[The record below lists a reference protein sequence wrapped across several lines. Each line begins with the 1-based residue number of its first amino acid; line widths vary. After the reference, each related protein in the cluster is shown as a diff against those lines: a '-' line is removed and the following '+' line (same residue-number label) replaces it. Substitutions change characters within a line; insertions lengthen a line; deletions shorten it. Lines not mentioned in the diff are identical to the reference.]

1 MLAMAECGFTESA
14 FQSVDGTPG
23 GTGLQLASPLGSLP
37 RTATVQVALTG
48 STLRFSDRFS
58 IQHVSWHLVEFRWNV
73 AVIGTEAKPP
83 SAIFHSNVF
92 QQFRATR
99 CGEDCGALK
108 YDFNRFSFKSEVSQP
123 TPAQNHLVVATQPV
137 ARPFPHLLL

>member
-58 IQHVSWHLVEFRWNV
+58 IHTCLLTSGGIQMKRGSHRDRGKASVRNL
-73 AVIGTEAKPP
+73 P
-83 SAIFHSNVF
+83 F
-92 QQFRATR
+92 QRI
-99 CGEDCGALK
+99 
-108 YDFNRFSFKSEVSQP
+108 P
-123 TPAQNHLVVATQPV
+123 TI
-137 ARPFPHLLL
+137 